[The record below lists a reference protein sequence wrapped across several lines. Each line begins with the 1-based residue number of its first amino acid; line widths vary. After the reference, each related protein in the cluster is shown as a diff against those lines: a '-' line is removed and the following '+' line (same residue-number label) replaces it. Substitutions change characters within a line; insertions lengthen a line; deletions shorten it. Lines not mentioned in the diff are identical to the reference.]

1 MKKILVSNLLL
12 ASIISIGI
20 CAAYAV
26 TLDDYKYEIVDLN
39 YKKEYKAALEKAN
52 EAIQQ
57 YPNEAELYYERGQA
71 YEELNSK
78 QSAMANYNKAIQ
90 LNPKY
95 DDAYFMRGVLKMD
108 LNSPQS
114 AYTDFTTCIT
124 INPKS
129 GHCYM
134 SRGAVRLMLGDIN
147 GSMSDIEKGNTL
159 LDEEIKTYM
168 KKLKIQLKN
177 LKNFSIKQKKKPL
190 KQKSHNNNNYLT
202 SINLWTC
209 GIRRTLG

>member
-1 MKKILVSNLLL
+1 MKNIIVSNLLL

-20 CAAYAV
+20 GAAYAV
-26 TLDDYKYEIVDLN
+26 SLDDYKYEIIDLN
-39 YKKEYKAALEKAN
+39 YKKEYKAALEKTN
-52 EAIQQ
+52 EAIKQ
-57 YPNEAELYYERGQA
+57 YPDDAELYCQRGQA

-95 DDAYFMRGVLKMD
+95 DDAYFMRGILKMD

-134 SRGAVRLMLGDIN
+134 SRGMVRLMLGDTN
-147 GSMSDIEKGNTL
+147 GSMADMEKGNTL
-159 LDEEIKTYM
+159 LDEELKDLHEETQKAIKESEELLNQTE
-168 KKLKIQLKN
+168 KDIEKAE
-177 LKNFSIKQKKKPL
+177 
-190 KQKSHNNNNYLT
+190 
-202 SINLWTC
+202 
-209 GIRRTLG
+209 